1 MSLRPLVFVAMPF
14 GSKPDPTRTVTIDF
28 DAIYERAIKPA
39 LARFDVDAIRA
50 DEERTGGVIHL
61 SMFERLLLAEVAVV
75 DVTIDNANVFYELGV
90 RHAARPGTTIITSG
104 KDGGL
109 PFDIAMLRAI
119 PYRLTD
125 GVLTAESAAA
135 FAEALAGR
143 VADAL
148 ERSAAADSP
157 LFQLIPGFP
166 GIALPRDYQS
176 TFRDRADELRR
187 LRERLEAARLLAGSA
202 RTEAIAAVDRDLGAI
217 GADDLE
223 PVIDV
228 LAAYRDDSTPA
239 AFDALI
245 ALVERIPQSLRRA
258 NAKVHQYYAFALN
271 RRNVGSDRE
280 RAVAVLEA
288 LVATESPSS
297 ETAGLMAR
305 IYKDRFAE
313 TRVADPFLAAGYLQQ
328 AIEWYRRGFLADP
341 REYYPGVNLCTLLA
355 IDGGAEAL
363 AELRRTLPAVVF
375 AVGRLGGIASTDYW
389 VVASAFELAVA
400 GNDWA
405 VAMHALSRMRTLA
418 RTQPWMLASTANN
431 LRLLYDAAPQ
441 SVDAKNLEG
450 ALRSLAAG

>member
-1 MSLRPLVFVAMPF
+1 MSIRPLVFVAMPF
-14 GSKPDPTRTVTIDF
+14 GTKPDATRTATIDF

-39 LARFDVDAIRA
+39 LARFDVVAIRA
-50 DEERTGGVIHL
+50 DEERSGGVIHL

-90 RHAARPGTTIITSG
+90 RHTARPGTTIITSG

-125 GVLTAESAAA
+125 GALSAESAAA
-135 FAEALAGR
+135 LTEALALR
-143 VADAL
+143 VGDAL
-148 ERSAAADSP
+148 AQSSVADSP

-187 LRERLEAARLLAGSA
+187 LRDQLEAAGLLEGTA
-202 RTEAIAAVDRDLGAI
+202 RADAIAAVDRDLGAI
-217 GADDLE
+217 GEDDIE
-223 PVIDV
+223 PAIDV
-228 LAAYRDDSTPA
+228 LTAYRDA
-239 AFDALI
+239 GALDALI
-245 ALVERIPQSLRRA
+245 ALVERMPSALRRA
-258 NAKVHQYYAFALN
+258 HVTVDQLYAFALN
-271 RRNVGSDRE
+271 RRNAGTDRE
-280 RAVAVLEA
+280 HAIDVLEA
-288 LVATESPSS
+288 VIAKETPSS
-297 ETAGLMAR
+297 KTAGLMAR
-305 IYKDRFAE
+305 IFKDRFAE
-313 TRVADPFLAAGYLQQ
+313 TRGADPFLAAGYLQQ

-355 IDGGAEAL
+355 IDGGDEAL
-363 AELRRTLPAVVF
+363 AELQRTLPAVVF
-375 AVGRLGGIASTDYW
+375 AVGRLGGLASTDYW

-405 VAMHALSRMRTLA
+405 LATRALSRMRTLA
-418 RTQPWMLASTANN
+418 RTQPWMLKSTANN
-431 LRLLYDAAPQ
+431 LTLLRDAAPG
-441 SVDAKNLEG
+441 SIDAKNLEG

>member
-14 GSKPDPTRTVTIDF
+14 GTKPDASRSVTIDF
-28 DAIYERAIKPA
+28 DAIYDRAIKPA

-50 DEERTGGVIHL
+50 DEERTGGVIQL
-61 SMFERLLLAEVAVV
+61 SMFERLLLAEVAIV

-125 GVLTAESAAA
+125 GALTPENAAA
-135 FAEALAGR
+135 FTEALAVR
-143 VADAL
+143 VADAI
-148 ERSAAADSP
+148 ERSGGGADSP

-176 TFRDRADELRR
+176 TFRDRAAELRR
-187 LRERLEAARLLAGSA
+187 LRERLEAARLLDGAA

-223 PVIDV
+223 PAIDV
-228 LAAYRDDSTPA
+228 LAAYRDAGALDE
-239 AFDALI
+239 LI
-245 ALVERIPQSLRRA
+245 ALVERMPPGLRHA
-258 NAKVHQYYAFALN
+258 SATVDQLYAFALN
-271 RRNVGSDRE
+271 RRNAGSDRE
-280 RAVAVLEA
+280 HAISVLEA
-288 LVATESPSS
+288 LIAKENPSS

-305 IYKDRFAE
+305 VFKDRFAE
-313 TRVADPFLAAGYLQQ
+313 TRVADPLLASGYLQQ

-341 REYYPGVNLCTLLA
+341 RDFYPGVNLCTLLA
-355 IDGGAEAL
+355 IDGGDDAL
-363 AELRRTLPAVVF
+363 AELRTTLPAVIF
-375 AVGRLGGIASTDYW
+375 AIGRLGGSTSTDYW
-389 VVASAFELAVA
+389 VVASAFELSIV

-405 VAMHALSRMRTLA
+405 LAIRALSRMRSLA
-418 RTQPWMLASTANN
+418 RTQPWMLHSTANN
-431 LRLLYDAAPQ
+431 LTLLRDAAPP
-441 SVDAKNLEG
+441 SIDAKNLDSV
-450 ALRSLAAG
+450 LRTLAT

>member
-1 MSLRPLVFVAMPF
+1 MSIRPLVFVAMPF
-14 GSKPDPTRTVTIDF
+14 GTKPDGTRTVMIDF

-50 DEERTGGVIHL
+50 DEERSGGVIHL

-125 GVLTAESAAA
+125 GVLSPESAAA
-135 FAEALAGR
+135 FTEALALRIG
-143 VADAL
+143 DAIV
-148 ERSAAADSP
+148 RSDAADSP

-187 LRERLEAARLLAGSA
+187 LRDRLEAARLLDGAA
-202 RTEAIAAVDRDLGAI
+202 RTEAIASVDGDLGAI
-217 GADDLE
+217 GVDDLE
-223 PVIDV
+223 PAIDV
-228 LAAYRDDSTPA
+228 LAAYRDAGALDQ
-239 AFDALI
+239 LI
-245 ALVERIPQSLRRA
+245 ALVERMPPGLRRA
-258 NAKVHQYYAFALN
+258 NATVNQLYAFALN
-271 RRNVGSDRE
+271 RRNAGSDRE
-280 RAVAVLEA
+280 HAISVLEA
-288 LVATESPSS
+288 LVEKESPSS

-305 IYKDRFAE
+305 VFKDRFAE
-313 TRVADPFLAAGYLQQ
+313 TRSADPFLASGYLQQ

-355 IDGGAEAL
+355 IDGSDEAL
-363 AELRRTLPAVVF
+363 AELRSTLPAVVF

-389 VVASAFELAVA
+389 VVASGFELAIA

-405 VAMHALSRMRTLA
+405 LATRALSRMRTLA
-418 RTQPWMLASTANN
+418 RTQPWMLQSTANN
-431 LRLLYDAAPQ
+431 LTLLRDAAPA
-441 SVDAKNLEG
+441 SIDPKNLEG
-450 ALRSLAAG
+450 VLRSLAAG

>member
-14 GSKPDPTRTVTIDF
+14 GAKPDATRTVTIDF

-50 DEERTGGVIHL
+50 DQERSGGVIHL

-90 RHAARPGTTIITSG
+90 RHTARPGTTIITSG

-119 PYRLTD
+119 QYRLTD
-125 GVLTAESAAA
+125 GALSPESAAA
-135 FAEALAGR
+135 FTEALAVR
-143 VADAL
+143 VGDAL
-148 ERSAAADSP
+148 ARSDVADSP

-187 LRERLEAARLLAGSA
+187 IRERLEAARILEGAA
-202 RTEAIAAVDRDLGAI
+202 RTEAIATVDRDLGAI

-223 PVIDV
+223 PAIDV
-228 LAAYRDDSTPA
+228 LAAYRDAGALDE
-239 AFDALI
+239 LI
-245 ALVERIPQSLRRA
+245 ALVERMPPGLRRA
-258 NAKVHQYYAFALN
+258 SVTVNQFYAFALN
-271 RRNVGSDRE
+271 RRNTGTDRDH
-280 RAVAVLEA
+280 AISVLEA
-288 LVATESPSS
+288 LVAKESPSS

-305 IYKDRFAE
+305 VFKDRFAE
-313 TRVADPFLAAGYLQQ
+313 TRSADPFLASGYLQQ

-355 IDGGAEAL
+355 IDGGDEAL

-389 VVASAFELAVA
+389 VVASAFELAIA
-400 GNDWA
+400 GNDWPLA
-405 VAMHALSRMRTLA
+405 TRALSRMRTLA
-418 RTQPWMLASTANN
+418 RTQPWMLHATANN
-431 LRLLYDAAPQ
+431 LTLLRDAAPK
-441 SVDAKNLEG
+441 SIDPKNLEG
-450 ALRSLAAG
+450 VLRSLAAG